1 MRKLFLLLALVPL
14 LAFGQAEN
22 KEKKIMV
29 ITDPHV
35 LAKVLFDSRSASFTS
50 MMQKQRKM
58 LDMSE
63 DLWYQLIDTALLY
76 KPDLVLIPGDLT
88 KDDEYESHSVVKEGL
103 ERLKNAGIRALF
115 IPGNHDLGGT
125 PYQYKGEEKERTRS
139 LEEAGYDEWDSFY
152 GSISQDITLINL
164 GSVFVAE
171 PFKGL
176 TILGIDGSNGTA
188 SVGSIDMWYL
198 RFVLNNF
205 IDPARKKGN
214 MVIAMSHWQLMDHFD
229 QQGTLE
235 KACQFENAEAI
246 RDTLMHHGVRL
257 VLTGHFHVNSITTY
271 RDTTGLT
278 NDSIVEISTGSPITF
293 PCPYRWLTISE
304 DRARVEVKTDFLK
317 SSETTGDDLYNYS
330 EGWMREHTKNM
341 VPEMAL
347 RAWNKAEAHLDE
359 GLNSLGDMSQ
369 LETTLGFNLKDELL
383 KVLPKTDE
391 EKVALIQK
399 HLEGPIVDLY
409 ILHSKANEPEY
420 TDAQAIADAVYTGM
434 ENMVTEILSGSFF
447 LSFMKDGFIKI
458 MKEMVKEPVQSIVED
473 VTNWNSPSYSN
484 RTDDL
489 NLSLMINEPLV
500 GQGVEQVEVEDAKV
514 NKVLR
519 EGHLLIEKGEQT
531 YTLQGQKVQ

>member
-14 LAFGQAEN
+14 LALGQAEN

-50 MMQKQRKM
+50 MMEKQRKM
-58 LDMSE
+58 LDLSE

-103 ERLKNAGIRALF
+103 ESLKNAGIRALF

-139 LEEAGYDEWDSFY
+139 LEEAGYDEWDRFY

-304 DRARVEVKTDFLK
+304 DRARIDVKTDYLGF
-317 SSETTGDDLYNYS
+317 SATIGRDLYDYS
-330 EGWMREHTKNM
+330 EEWMREHTANLIPDM
-341 VPEMAL
+341 TY
-347 RAWNKAEAHLDE
+347 RAFNKALANLDA
-359 GLNSLGDMSQ
+359 GLSSLGDMSK
-369 LETTLGFNLKDELL
+369 LEQTLGFSLKDEILSIIPDSAGQL
-383 KVLPKTDE
+383 DLVNR
-391 EKVALIQK
+391 
-399 HLEGPIVDLY
+399 HLGQHIIDLY
-409 ILHSKANEPEY
+409 ILHSKANESE
-420 TDAQAIADAVYTGM
+420 DSNAQVIADAIYTGM
-434 ENMVTEILSGSFF
+434 EDMMTEMVGSNLKLMMILPGLKLLATEI
-447 LSFMKDGFIKI
+447 
-458 MKEMVKEPVQSIVED
+458 VKEPVQSIVED
-473 VTNWNSPSYSN
+473 VTHWRSTSYKN
-484 RTDDL
+484 RTNDL
-489 NLSLMINEPLV
+489 NLSLMINEPIV
-500 GQGVEQVEVEDAKV
+500 GQGVDQVEAEGVKV